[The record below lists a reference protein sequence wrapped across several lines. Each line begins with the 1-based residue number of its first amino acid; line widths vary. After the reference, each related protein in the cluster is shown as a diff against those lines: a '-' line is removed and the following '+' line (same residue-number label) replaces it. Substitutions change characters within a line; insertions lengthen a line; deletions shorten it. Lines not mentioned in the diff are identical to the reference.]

1 MFNVIDIIVV
11 VIILISAF
19 LGYKKG
25 FVKSAI
31 NLVSF
36 FVAIGLALM
45 FYKPL
50 AVILTEN
57 TQIDDWV
64 VEKIISSQD
73 EENIQELENG
83 GTIGNQQ
90 LENGNSESTTNTN
103 AESNVDNANSP
114 NAGNNTNS
122 ENGSNNENGGND
134 NNLNTETA
142 LEENNIMTAI
152 GNLPATLLES
162 FNFEEIKE
170 NAKEEIAYKISE
182 LIMNL
187 LSLIIIYIV
196 VKITLA
202 IAAFV
207 LNGIMK
213 FPVLKQLN
221 EVLGLTFGG
230 IMGVLQIY
238 VVFAIIT
245 FISSIC
251 DISVAINMIKASAFA
266 SALFENNLIIHLL
279 F

>member
-1 MFNVIDIIVV
+1 MFNAIDIIVV

-83 GTIGNQQ
+83 ETLGNQQ
-90 LENGNSESTTNTN
+90 LDNG
-103 AESNVDNANSP
+103 
-114 NAGNNTNS
+114 NS
-122 ENGSNNENGGND
+122 ENGSNNENDGKD
-134 NNLNTETA
+134 NNPNTETA

-187 LSLIIIYIV
+187 LSLIVIYIV

-221 EVLGLTFGG
+221 EILGLTFGG

-238 VVFAIIT
+238 VAFAIIT
-245 FISSIC
+245 FISSIY
-251 DISVAINMIKASAFA
+251 DISVVINMIKASVFA
-266 SALFENNLIIHLL
+266 SVLFENNLIIHLL